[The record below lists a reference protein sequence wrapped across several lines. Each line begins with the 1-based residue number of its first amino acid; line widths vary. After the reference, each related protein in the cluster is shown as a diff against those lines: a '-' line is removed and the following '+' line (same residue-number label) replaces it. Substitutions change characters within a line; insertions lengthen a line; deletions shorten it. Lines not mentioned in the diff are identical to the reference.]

1 MQTNER
7 ECSVRLLNAV
17 KRKRKSKRTENLL
30 ECLSGGA
37 FYHVDLRSRFGRPAC
52 KQCSEQRRLDLSA
65 RTQVKAKK

>member
-17 KRKRKSKRTENLL
+17 DVSAKANEPRIYSNA
-30 ECLSGGA
+30 CLVA
-37 FYHVDLRSRFGRPAC
+37 RFYHVDLRSRFGRPAC
-52 KQCSEQRRLDLSA
+52 KQCPEQRRLDLSA